1 MELTM
6 ADLDE
11 NTAFLIKIGQIPAPT
26 EKATPKPA
34 AKKDEE

>member
-1 MELTM
+1 M

-11 NTAFLIKIGQIPAPT
+11 NTAFLVKIGQIPAPT
-26 EKATPKPA
+26 EPTKPA